1 MFDSDESSNIFR
13 DLDEI
18 LIDDSNIKQENESFG
33 EDIPT
38 IKQED
43 VDFAPDEEDV
53 ENQLMHIDDQLIR
66 LDENIEDINGHLD
79 VQFLNTATVATGDEL
94 LTEEQQNL
102 LFGAMPEVM
111 DPLHGWSLEDPNR
124 YVMVTAFRAVLPK
137 LFPHITNGN
146 LVNVTVS
153 KL

>member
-33 EDIPT
+33 EDITT

-124 YVMVTAFRAVLPK
+124 YVMVRAVRALLSHCFLAVLKPYNFSVWK
-137 LFPHITNGN
+137 LI
-146 LVNVTVS
+146 S
-153 KL
+153 